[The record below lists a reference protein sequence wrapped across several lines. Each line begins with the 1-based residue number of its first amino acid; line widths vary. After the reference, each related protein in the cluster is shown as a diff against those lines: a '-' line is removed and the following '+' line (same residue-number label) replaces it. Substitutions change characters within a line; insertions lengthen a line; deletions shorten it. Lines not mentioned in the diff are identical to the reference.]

1 MSNNKERQTFTSRI
15 DQFQQQAKLF
25 QQKYNQISTVRLVS
39 FVGAI
44 VSAIYIGRLTGY
56 WVWGALAFLAGMG
69 VFIALIK
76 RHNQITYQRNQY
88 RFLAQINEEEILRL
102 DNQLKGF
109 ADGQEHL
116 PQGHFYASDLDIFG
130 RHSIFQ
136 LLNRTTTQRGE
147 QTLANWLLNPARPK
161 EIRARQEAIQELKQ
175 LLDWRQEFQ
184 ARGKHGQAEGAA
196 LNQLFDWGSEAP
208 KVMTK
213 KWLVSLTYVMPVV
226 SLAAMVIMGIG
237 LTTYHILFLPMFI
250 NGIFL
255 GMTFKDIQNIH
266 GKTDKSSATLK
277 SYTQLLKN
285 IEEASF
291 TSDKLKKIKALT
303 ATETGT
309 ASQKIARLATILA
322 NLDQRKNM
330 LFSFVANFFFL
341 WDVIWTARLEK
352 WRQTTRREILGWLK
366 AINQLEALNSL
377 AGYAYAN
384 PAAVTPKIL
393 DQDYIIEAVNLGH
406 PLINGEERIT
416 NSVTLTGLGNT
427 MVITGSNMSG
437 KTTFERTVGVNVVL
451 ALTGA
456 PVCADQFTV
465 SPMQVFTSM
474 RTQDSLEENISS
486 FYAELKR
493 LKQLIDHL
501 ESNPRL
507 PVLYL
512 LDEILKGTNSQ
523 DRHLGAKALVYQL
536 HGHRSTGLVSTHD
549 LELGILEK
557 QTDFI
562 QNYSF
567 NSQIEGDKIFFDY
580 KLTPGICRSFN
591 ASKLM
596 QNMGI
601 EIEKVKA
608 LTEEVAKEET
618 SKE

>member
-1 MSNNKERQTFTSRI
+1 MSNTANTTERQTFATRI
-15 DQFQQQAKLF
+15 TEFQQQAKLF
-25 QQKYNQISTVRLVS
+25 QQKYNQVSTIRVLS
-39 FVGAI
+39 FLGAI
-44 VSAIYIGRLTGY
+44 ISAFYVGRLAGH
-56 WVWGALAFLAGMG
+56 WAWGALAFITGMRI
-69 VFIALIK
+69 FIAFIK
-76 RHNQITYQRNQY
+76 RHNQIVYQRNQY

-109 ADGQEHL
+109 SDGSQYL

-136 LLNRTTTQRGE
+136 LLNRTSTQRGE
-147 QTLANWLLNPARPK
+147 QTLAHWLLNPARPK
-161 EIRARQEAIQELKQ
+161 EINARQEAIQELRK
-175 LLDWRQEFQ
+175 LLEWRQEFQ
-184 ARGKHGQAEGAA
+184 ARGKHGQVEGSAI
-196 LNQLFDWGSEAP
+196 NQLFDWGSEPP
-208 KVMTK
+208 KVTTK
-213 KWLVSLTYVMPVV
+213 KWLILMTYIMPIVSV
-226 SLAAMVIMGIG
+226 AAMVVMGMG
-237 LTTYHILFLPMFI
+237 LTTYHILFIPIFI

-255 GMTFKDIQNIH
+255 GMTFKDIQSTH
-266 GKTDKSSATLK
+266 DKTDKSSATLK

-285 IEEASF
+285 IEDADF
-291 TSDKLKKIKALT
+291 TSDKLQKIKALT

-309 ASQKIARLATILA
+309 ASQKIARLASILA
-322 NLDQRKNM
+322 NLDQRKNI
-330 LFSFVANFFFL
+330 LFSFPANFFFL
-341 WDVIWTARLEK
+341 WDIIWMARLEK
-352 WRQTTRREILGWLK
+352 WRQTTRREIVGWLK
-366 AINQLEALNSL
+366 AINQMEALNSL

-384 PAAVTPKIL
+384 PGFVTPQISN
-393 DQDYIIEAVNLGH
+393 QDYLIDATDLGH
-406 PLINGEERIT
+406 PLINGQERVT
-416 NSVTLTGLGNT
+416 NSTKLEGLGNT

-437 KTTFERTVGVNVVL
+437 KTTFERTVGVNIVL
-451 ALTGA
+451 ALSGA
-456 PVCADQFTV
+456 PVCANQFAV

-501 ESNPRL
+501 ENTPRL

-536 HGHRSTGLVSTHD
+536 HGHRATGLVSTHD

-557 QTDFI
+557 QTNFI

-580 KLTPGICRSFN
+580 RLTLGICRSFN

-601 EIEKVKA
+601 EIEKVKN
-608 LTEEVAKEET
+608 LGV
-618 SKE
+618 

>member
-1 MSNNKERQTFTSRI
+1 MEQTIFAERIQ
-15 DQFQQQAKLF
+15 QFQQQAQQF
-25 QQKYNQISTVRLVS
+25 QQKYNQISTIRLLV
-39 FVGAI
+39 FLGAI
-44 VSAIYIGRLTGY
+44 IGAFYVGRATGSLFGGFATF
-56 WVWGALAFLAGMG
+56 VVGMG
-69 VFIALIK
+69 AFVALIK
-76 RHNQITYQRNQY
+76 QHNRIVYQRNHY
-88 RFLAQINEEEILRL
+88 RFLQKINEEEIQRL
-102 DNQLKGF
+102 GNQLKDF
-109 ADGQEHL
+109 EDGSKYLSPAQ
-116 PQGHFYASDLDIFG
+116 FYASDLDIFG

-136 LLNRTTTQRGE
+136 LLNRTTTERGE
-147 QTLANWLLNPARPK
+147 RNLANWLLSAARPK
-161 EIRARQEAIQELKQ
+161 EIKQRQKAIAELKSQ
-175 LLDWRQEFQ
+175 IDWRQDFQ
-184 ARGKHGQAEGAA
+184 ARGKHGQAEGTAIE
-196 LNQLFDWGSEAP
+196 QLFDWGSEP
-208 KVMTK
+208 PRIITK
-213 KWLVSLTYVMPVV
+213 KSLLLMTYVMPVV
-226 SLAAMVIMGIG
+226 SLIAMLIVGFG
-237 LTTYHILFLPMFI
+237 FTTYHLLFVPMFI

-255 GMTFKDIQNIH
+255 GRTFKDIQATH

-285 IEEASF
+285 IEETNFS
-291 TSDKLKKIKALT
+291 SEKLKKIKALT

-309 ASQKIARLATILA
+309 ASQKIAQLASILG
-322 NLDQRKNM
+322 NLDQRKNI
-330 LFSFVANFFFL
+330 LFSFPANFFFL
-341 WDVIWTARLEK
+341 WDIIWMARLEK

-366 AINQLEALNSL
+366 AINQMESLNSL

-384 PAAVTPKIL
+384 PQHITPTIA
-393 DQDYIIEAVNLGH
+393 DQDYIIATQNLGH
-406 PLINGEERIT
+406 PLINAQERIT
-416 NSVTLTGLGNT
+416 NTFTLEGLGQT

-456 PVCADQFTV
+456 PVCADSFTV

-501 ESNPRL
+501 ETSPRL

-523 DRHLGAKALVYQL
+523 DRHLGAKALVFQL
-536 HGHRSTGLVSTHD
+536 HGHRATGLVSTHD

-567 NSQIEGDKIFFDY
+567 NSQINGDQILFDY

-601 EIEKVKA
+601 EIEKVA
-608 LTEEVAKEET
+608 TLSNEQQNE
-618 SKE
+618 

>member
-1 MSNNKERQTFTSRI
+1 M

-25 QQKYNQISTVRLVS
+25 QQKYNQVSTVRLLS

-44 VSAIYIGRLTGY
+44 ISAFYVGRLAGH
-56 WVWGALAFLAGMG
+56 WGWGALAFVIGIG
-69 VFIALIK
+69 IFIALIK
-76 RHNQITYQRNQY
+76 RHNRIVYQRNQY
-88 RFLAQINEEEILRL
+88 RFLAQINQEEILRL
-102 DNQLKGF
+102 DNQLKDF
-109 ADGQEHL
+109 ADGNQHL

-147 QTLANWLLNPARPK
+147 QTLAAWLLNPARPK
-161 EIRARQEAIQELKQ
+161 EIQARQEATQELKEM
-175 LLDWRQEFQ
+175 LDWRQAFQ
-184 ARGKHGQAEGAA
+184 ARGKHGQAEGIAI
-196 LNQLFDWGSEAP
+196 NQLFDWGAESP
-208 KVMTK
+208 KIMNK
-213 KWLVSLTYVMPVV
+213 KWLVLMTYIMPIV
-226 SLAAMVIMGIG
+226 SLAAMIIMGIG
-237 LTTYHILFLPMFI
+237 LTTYHILFIPMFI
-250 NGIFL
+250 NGLFL
-255 GMTFKDIQNIH
+255 GMTFKDIQNTH

-291 TSDKLKKIKALT
+291 NSDKLQKIKALT

-322 NLDQRKNM
+322 NLDQRKNI
-330 LFSFVANFFFL
+330 LFSFPANFFFL
-341 WDVIWTARLEK
+341 WDIIWVTRLEK
-352 WRQTTRREILGWLK
+352 WRQTTRREIVGWLK
-366 AINQLEALNSL
+366 AINQMEALNSL

-384 PAAVTPKIL
+384 PAAVIPKISN
-393 DQDYIIEAVNLGH
+393 QDYVIEAANLGH
-406 PLINGEERIT
+406 PLINGQERIT

-451 ALTGA
+451 ALAGA

-536 HGHRSTGLVSTHD
+536 HGHKATGLVSTHD

-608 LTEEVAKEET
+608 LNEDISKEET
-618 SKE
+618 TKASND

>member
-1 MSNNKERQTFTSRI
+1 MSNIANTTERQTFQTRS

-25 QQKYNQISTVRLVS
+25 QQKYNQISTVRLLA
-39 FVGAI
+39 FLGAI
-44 VSAIYIGRLTGY
+44 VSGFYVGNVTGH
-56 WVWGALAFLAGMG
+56 WEWGVLAFVVGIG
-69 VFIALIK
+69 IFIALIK

-88 RFLAQINEEEILRL
+88 RFLAQINEEEIKRL
-102 DNQLKGF
+102 DYELKEF
-109 ADGQEHL
+109 ADGSEHL

-147 QTLANWLLNPARPK
+147 QTLAAWLLNSARPK
-161 EIRARQEAIQELKQ
+161 EIKARQEAIQELKQ
-175 LLDWRQEFQ
+175 LIDWRQTFQ
-184 ARGKHGQAEGAA
+184 ARGKHGQVEGAA
-196 LNQLFDWGSEAP
+196 INQLFDWGTEPAKIISKP
-208 KVMTK
+208 
-213 KWLVSLTYVMPVV
+213 WLVMMTYIMPIV
-226 SLAAMVIMGIG
+226 SLAALVVMGMG
-237 LTTYHILFLPMFI
+237 LTTYHILFIPMFI
-250 NGIFL
+250 NGVFL
-255 GMTFKDIQNIH
+255 GMTFKDLQNTH
-266 GKTDKSSATLK
+266 EKTDKSSTTLK

-291 TSDKLKKIKALT
+291 ASEKLQKIRALT

-322 NLDQRKNM
+322 NLDQRKNI
-330 LFSFVANFFFL
+330 LFIFPANFFFL
-341 WDVIWTARLEK
+341 WDIVWMARLEK
-352 WRQTTRREILGWLK
+352 WRQTTRREIVGWLK
-366 AINQLEALNSL
+366 AINQMEALNSL

-384 PAAVTPKIL
+384 PESVTPKIS
-393 DQDYIIEAVNLGH
+393 DQDYVIEATNLGH
-406 PLINGEERIT
+406 PLINGRERIT

-456 PVCADQFTV
+456 PVCADQFVV

-501 ESNPRL
+501 EENPRL

-536 HGHRSTGLVSTHD
+536 HGHRATGLVSTHD

-557 QTDFI
+557 QTNFI

-608 LTEEVAKEET
+608 LGEAMDKE
-618 SKE
+618 

>member
-1 MSNNKERQTFTSRI
+1 MNNNANTTEQEIFASRNT
-15 DQFQQQAKLF
+15 QFQQQAKLF
-25 QQKYNQISTVRLVS
+25 QQKYNQISTVRLLS

-44 VSAIYIGRLTGY
+44 VSAFYVGRITGY
-56 WVWGALAFLAGMG
+56 WGWGALAFVAGMG

-76 RHNQITYQRNQY
+76 RHNRIIYQRNQY
-88 RFLAQINEEEILRL
+88 RFLAQLNQEEILRL
-102 DNQLKGF
+102 ENQLKDF
-109 ADGQEHL
+109 ADGTQHL

-147 QTLANWLLNPARPK
+147 QTLAHWLLNPARPK
-161 EIRARQEAIQELKQ
+161 EIKARQEAIQELSK

-184 ARGKHGQAEGAA
+184 ARGKHGQAEGLAI
-196 LNQLFDWGSEAP
+196 NQLFDWGTEPP
-208 KVMTK
+208 KVITK
-213 KWLVSLTYVMPVV
+213 KWLILMTYVMPAV
-226 SLAAMVIMGIG
+226 SLATMVIIGIG
-237 LTTYHILFLPMFI
+237 LTTYHILFIPMFI

-255 GMTFKDIQNIH
+255 GMTFKDIQSTH
-266 GKTDKSSATLK
+266 GKTDRSSATLK

-285 IEEASF
+285 IEEANF
-291 TSDKLKKIKALT
+291 TSVKLQKIKALT

-309 ASQKIARLATILA
+309 ASQKIARLATILS
-322 NLDQRKNM
+322 NLDQRKNI
-330 LFSFVANFFFL
+330 LFSFPANFFFL
-341 WDVIWTARLEK
+341 WDLIWMARLEK
-352 WRQTTRREILGWLK
+352 WRQTTRREIVGWLK
-366 AINQLEALNSL
+366 AINQMEALNSL
-377 AGYAYAN
+377 AGYTYAN
-384 PAAVTPKIL
+384 PIAVIPQISN
-393 DQDYIIEAVNLGH
+393 QDYTIEAVNLGH
-406 PLINGEERIT
+406 PLINSQERIT
-416 NSVTLTGLGNT
+416 NSVTLEGLGNT
-427 MVITGSNMSG
+427 LVITGSNMSG

-451 ALTGA
+451 ALAGA
-456 PVCADQFTV
+456 PVCANRFVV

-501 ESNPRL
+501 EDNPRL

-536 HGHRSTGLVSTHD
+536 HGHKATGLVSTHD

-601 EIEKVKA
+601 EIEKVKS
-608 LTEEVAKEET
+608 LGE
-618 SKE
+618 